1 MDSANYYAA
10 KAARGYMHG
19 DTRRRHAYAD
29 SARVVVER
37 LARAQPED
45 AYLTARLAFVYAALG
60 RGPAADAALRREAE
74 LRRAQG
80 DTVGLRAD
88 LAEQSARVLMLQ
100 GKREPALDSVRA
112 MFADSQWFFISPAEV
127 AVNPFWAPL
136 RSLPGF
142 QGLAAAR

>member
-1 MDSANYYAA
+1 M
-10 KAARGYMHG
+10 
-19 DTRRRHAYAD
+19 
-29 SARVVVER
+29 
-37 LARAQPED
+37 
-45 AYLTARLAFVYAALG
+45 YAALG

-80 DTVGLRAD
+80 DTVEAGAN

-112 MFADSQWFFISPAEV
+112 MFADSQWFFGLSPAEV